1 MLCVLDLSCYDWFS
15 SDNSVGIMKINGGIS
30 TGNIIVMAT
39 MLVSIVLAYSKL
51 STTVDMINGE
61 LDKKAE
67 KDVVEVHF
75 IYIQQQLNE
84 IKTLIKEK

>member
-1 MLCVLDLSCYDWFS
+1 
-15 SDNSVGIMKINGGIS
+15 MKINGGIS

-51 STTVDMINGE
+51 STTVDVINGE

>member
-1 MLCVLDLSCYDWFS
+1 M
-15 SDNSVGIMKINGGIS
+15 IINGGIS

-39 MLVSIVLAYSKL
+39 MVISVALAYSKL

-61 LDKKAE
+61 LAKKAE

-75 IYIQQQLNE
+75 IYIQQQLDE

>member
-1 MLCVLDLSCYDWFS
+1 
-15 SDNSVGIMKINGGIS
+15 MKINGGIS

-39 MLVSIVLAYSKL
+39 MVISVALAYSKL
-51 STTVDMINGE
+51 STTVEMINGE
-61 LDKKAE
+61 LAKKAE

-75 IYIQQQLNE
+75 IYIQQQLDE

>member
-1 MLCVLDLSCYDWFS
+1 
-15 SDNSVGIMKINGGIS
+15 MKINGGIS

-39 MLVSIVLAYSKL
+39 MVISVALAYSKL

-61 LDKKAE
+61 LAKKAE

-75 IYIQQQLNE
+75 IYIQQQLDE

>member
-1 MLCVLDLSCYDWFS
+1 M
-15 SDNSVGIMKINGGIS
+15 IINGGIS

-39 MLVSIVLAYSKL
+39 MVISVALAYSKL

-61 LDKKAE
+61 LAKKAE

-75 IYIQQQLNE
+75 TYIQQQLDE
-84 IKTLIKEK
+84 IKTLIKER

>member
-1 MLCVLDLSCYDWFS
+1 
-15 SDNSVGIMKINGGIS
+15 MKINGGIS

>member
-1 MLCVLDLSCYDWFS
+1 M
-15 SDNSVGIMKINGGIS
+15 IINGGIS

-39 MLVSIVLAYSKL
+39 MVISVALAYSKL
-51 STTVDMINGE
+51 STTVEMINGE
-61 LDKKAE
+61 LAKKAE

-75 IYIQQQLNE
+75 IYIQQQLDE

>member
-1 MLCVLDLSCYDWFS
+1 
-15 SDNSVGIMKINGGIS
+15 
-30 TGNIIVMAT
+30 MAT

-51 STTVDMINGE
+51 STTVDVINGE

>member
-1 MLCVLDLSCYDWFS
+1 M
-15 SDNSVGIMKINGGIS
+15 IINGGIS

-39 MLVSIVLAYSKL
+39 MVISVVLAYSKL

-61 LDKKAE
+61 LAKKAE